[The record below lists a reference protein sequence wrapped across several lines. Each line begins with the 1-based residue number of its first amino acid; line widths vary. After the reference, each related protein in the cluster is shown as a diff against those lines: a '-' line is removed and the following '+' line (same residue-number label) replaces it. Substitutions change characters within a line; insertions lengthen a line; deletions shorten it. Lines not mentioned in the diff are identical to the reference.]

1 MDVRSPPSYR
11 ISAVLIV
18 ASVALCALLMVWTGD
33 SDAEDQDSGTIG
45 ELFWVFDGEYK
56 LTITGAGEMDFSGC
70 SGVAPWGPH
79 MDDIMTIMIDDGVT
93 SIASKAFD
101 GCVYLTTITIP
112 DSVKTIESDAFGD
125 LEFYDTDGTTKLD
138 IDADDLSG
146 STFKYSEGKLVKQT
160 PGDDPEPGSPDDIT
174 STIVAFAAGILSVA
188 LIFYVAIR
196 Y

>member
-1 MDVRSPPSYR
+1 MDTRSPPSYR

-18 ASVALCALLMVWTGD
+18 ASVALCALLMVWTED
-33 SDAEDQDSGTIG
+33 SDAGDQDSGTIG
-45 ELFWVFDGEYK
+45 ELFWVFDGELK
-56 LTITGAGEMDFSGC
+56 LTITGAGEMDFSEC
-70 SGVAPWGPH
+70 SGVAPWSPH
-79 MDDIMTIMIDDGVT
+79 MDDILTIVIGDGVT

-101 GCVYLTTITIP
+101 GCDYLITVTIP

-125 LEFYDTDGTTKLD
+125 REFYDTDGTTKLD

-146 STFKYSEGKLVKQT
+146 STFEYSGGKMVKQI
-160 PGDDPEPGSPDDIT
+160 PGDDPEPGSPNDIG

>member
-1 MDVRSPPSYR
+1 MDTRSPPSYR

-18 ASVALCALLMVWTGD
+18 ALVALCALLMVWTED

-45 ELFWVFDGEYK
+45 ELFWVFDGESK

-70 SGVAPWGPH
+70 SGVAPWSSY
-79 MDDIMTIMIDDGVT
+79 MDTISTIIIGDGVT
-93 SIASKAFD
+93 TIAPKAFS
-101 GCVYLTTITIP
+101 GCESLTSITIP
-112 DSVKTIESDAFGD
+112 DSVETIEEDAFGD
-125 LEFYDTDGTTKLD
+125 LEFYDENGNRLD

-146 STFKYSEGKLVKQT
+146 STFTGSENIMVKQT